1 MYLCLNTSAK
11 TLALY
16 SGKGSIEWHAL
27 NPDHQRYSEKVREL
41 LVANRLKAGDIKG
54 VVVMQGKGSFSDTRA
69 GVIVA
74 NLLLENLGTPVTSI
88 ETAED
93 HDVWKK
99 AVKSLANKTIEPAYY
114 AEPNITKAK
123 K

>member
-1 MYLCLNTSAK
+1 M
-11 TLALY
+11 ALY
-16 SGKGSIEWHAL
+16 SGKGGIEWHNL

-41 LVANRLKAGDIKG
+41 LTAHGLKAADIKG

-69 GVIVA
+69 GAIVA
-74 NLLLENLGTPVTSI
+74 NMMLENLGTPVVGI
-88 ETAED
+88 ETSD
-93 HDVWKK
+93 DNDVWKK
-99 AVKSLANKTIEPAYY
+99 AIKTLGNKAIEPGYY